1 MIRVL
6 LVEDSITQREI
17 LRRLL
22 RQDTKFRI
30 VGEATTGYQAVE
42 LAQRLQ
48 PDVVLMDIHMP
59 ELDGV
64 AATRLIMQR
73 SPVPI
78 VVASATLQ
86 SDEVDL
92 GLEALKAGAV
102 SVIQKPQGAVLLHL
116 DKIAPD
122 LQRELVAASKARVIR
137 RTVPPTSPV
146 GLLPQPTLQW
156 DQIEVVAMCASTGG
170 PPVLAEIFS
179 RIPCPYPLPILLVQH
194 ISEGFVTGFAR
205 WLRQLTGQPVGMAE
219 PWQRLSP
226 GIWLSPDRK
235 HLSLADRNRLQ
246 LIAPSGEIHCPSGDV
261 LFRSVATHV
270 GPAGLGIVLTGMG
283 DDGAEGLLALR
294 QAGGRTVIQDEASSL
309 IFGMPKS
316 ARDRHAAE
324 LELPPDGIIQVLTE
338 VARHAS
344 ASRPAP
350 WAR

>member
-22 RQDTKFRI
+22 KQDATFRI
-30 VGEATTGYQAVE
+30 VGEATTGHEAVN
-42 LAQRLQ
+42 LAEGLR

-86 SDEVDL
+86 SQEVDL

-122 LQRELVAASKARVIR
+122 LRRELVAASKARVMR
-137 RTVPPTSPV
+137 RTIPPTLAAGPP
-146 GLLPQPTLQW
+146 PQPSFEL
-156 DQIEVVAMCASTGG
+156 DQIEVVAICASTGG

-179 RIPCPYPLPILLVQH
+179 NIPRPYPLPILLVQH
-194 ISEGFVTGFAR
+194 ISEGFVSGFAR
-205 WLRQLTGQPVGMAE
+205 WLRQLTGQVVDLAE
-219 PWQRLSP
+219 PWQRLTP
-226 GIWLSPDRK
+226 GIWLSPDRN
-235 HLSLADRNRLQ
+235 HLSLAEHHRLQ
-246 LIAPSGEIHCPSGDV
+246 LIPPSGQIHCPSGDV
-261 LFRSVATHV
+261 LFRSLADNV
-270 GPAGLGIVLTGMG
+270 GPAGLGILLTGMG
-283 DDGAEGLLALR
+283 DDGAAGLAALR

-309 IFGMPKS
+309 IFGMPKA
-316 ARDRHAAE
+316 ARDLNAAE
-324 LELPPDGIIQVLTE
+324 LELPPDRIIEVLIE
-338 VARHAS
+338 VAQHATN
-344 ASRPAP
+344 RRVP
-350 WAR
+350 WGP